1 MKNEKSQRGKFNAW
15 YLLLIIPFIITL
27 FPGIYAFDAPR
38 LFGFPF
44 FYWYQLVAVLISA
57 ALTGIVYA
65 ATKEKE

>member
-1 MKNEKSQRGKFNAW
+1 MKEDKTQNGKFNAW

-27 FPGIYAFDAPR
+27 FPALYAYDSPR

-65 ATKEKE
+65 KTKDKA